1 MSVSGSLSGNDVN
14 VVDLTFEVDILL
26 LQITNIAENAVELTD
41 SSFEFSYLLEISLD
55 LYIVLVSFF
64 LCKIV
69 RFFNSLLYC
78 CKTSLNVSEL

>member
-14 VVDLTFEVDILL
+14 VVDLTFDILL